1 MGSSR
6 RCQVRDQFLQ
16 ADLSFLILSGYD
28 LVPEVTF
35 FVHAIISASHCRFI
49 VVVILSYVDCIRF
62 TLPGQR
68 SRRFLV
74 QASAQCNPLGP
85 LATGAR
91 RDHRLPASPLHV

>member
-16 ADLSFLILSGYD
+16 ADLSFLILSGYA

-68 SRRFLV
+68 SWRFLV